1 MNNLIRCVSLAAV
14 VAVAS
19 LGSAQ
24 AGMHRHHG
32 WRHHGWHGWYGPY
45 AWQSA
50 HAPNDFVANRL
61 NRAVLG
67 QIGLQGAIGLDRV
80 ALNPQPLPP

>member
-1 MNNLIRCVSLAAV
+1 MKHVLTG
-14 VAVAS
+14 VAVAALAAFAMS
-19 LGSAQ
+19 GPAQ
-24 AGMHRHHG
+24 ARMHHHHG
-32 WRHHGWHGWYGPY
+32 HWHYGWYGP
-45 AWQSA
+45 WGWGV

-67 QIGLQGAIGLDRV
+67 QVGLTGASGLDRV